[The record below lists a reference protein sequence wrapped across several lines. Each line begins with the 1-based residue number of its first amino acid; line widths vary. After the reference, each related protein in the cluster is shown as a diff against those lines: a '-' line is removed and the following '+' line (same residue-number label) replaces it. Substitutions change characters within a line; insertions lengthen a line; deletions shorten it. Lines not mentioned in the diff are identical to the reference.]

1 MSAEQA
7 LKPLSADE
15 FYELSDPPEGGKM
28 ELVCGRVL
36 IHMPPGGEHGLIVG
50 RIDRALG
57 NFADHH
63 RLGVVGPETGFRLFE
78 VPDTVRGPDVYFVR
92 ADRLIDGRMPKTYY
106 PGYPDL
112 AVEVVSPDDRD
123 RDVDQKLREYLD
135 GGTPRVWLVRPESK
149 TVAVHTPDGLS
160 RTFVDGDVLQSTE
173 AGFTTDGFEL
183 PVARIFE

>member
-1 MSAEQA
+1 MTAEQA

-15 FYELSDPPEGGKM
+15 FYELSDPPEGGRM

-36 IHMPPGGEHGLIVG
+36 TYMPVGGEHGLIAG

-63 RLGVVGPETGFRLFE
+63 HLGIVGPETGFRLFE

-92 ADRLIDGRMPKTYY
+92 TERLIEGRMPRKYY
-106 PGYPDL
+106 PGHPDL

-123 RDVDQKLREYLD
+123 SEVNQKLREYLD
-135 GGTPRVWLVRPESK
+135 GGTPRVWVVRPELK
-149 TVAVHTPDGLS
+149 TVAVHTPDGLA
-160 RTFVDGDVLQSTE
+160 RTFAEDDVLRSAD
-173 AGFTTDGFEL
+173 AGFSVDGFEL
-183 PVARIFE
+183 PVSRIFE